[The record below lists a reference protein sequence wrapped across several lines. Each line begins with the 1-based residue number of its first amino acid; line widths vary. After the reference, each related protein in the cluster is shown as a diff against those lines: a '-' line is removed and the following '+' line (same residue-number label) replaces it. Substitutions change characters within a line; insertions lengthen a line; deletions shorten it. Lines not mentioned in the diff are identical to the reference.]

1 VAIIGCSSDNISANA
16 KFAADNHFAFP
27 LLSDTDLVVALKY
40 GAAASAGDGKARRI
54 AALIDERGHVAKVW
68 DPVGYS
74 VSSRAQAPSADQAV
88 CMRSNL
94 TGVRRAPANFLPK
107 CSPSSRRT
115 SCGKDSTTAKVRRTR
130 WVASLCSP
138 RHRSRLRDMMAAA

>member
-68 DPVGYS
+68 DPAGTGKFP
-74 VSSRAQAPSADQAV
+74 AQVLAE
-88 CMRSNL
+88 L
-94 TGVRRAPANFLPK
+94 K
-107 CSPSSRRT
+107 
-115 SCGKDSTTAKVRRTR
+115 KDE
-130 WVASLCSP
+130 
-138 RHRSRLRDMMAAA
+138 LR